1 MLNDVSAAFNGWLRD
16 VVIRRPSGSGAYVA
30 GTWVPAATVNITI
43 RGVLQNANPDDLQN
57 LPEGLRTSEAIK
69 VHSVERMVPVSESSQ
84 ALADVILEDG
94 KEYIVQSVANRKI
107 GNYYKAIAVKRKA
120 S

>member
-1 MLNDVSAAFNGWLRD
+1 MLNDVSAAFKPFLRQ
-16 VVIRRPSGSGAYVA
+16 VTIRRAGGGSYINGL
-30 GTWVPAATVNITI
+30 WVPTAPTTI
-43 RGVLQNANPDDLQN
+43 SIKGVLQNATAEDLQN

-69 VHSVERMVPVSESSQ
+69 VHSVSEMHPVSEGNQ

-94 KEYIVQSVANRKI
+94 KEYLIQSVANRKI